1 MSAMSDTVILD
12 SQMIEVSQVTKRF
25 GDTVAVNN
33 LSFSVSK
40 GEVLGFLGP
49 NGAGKSTT
57 MKMIAG
63 FIAPDAGT
71 IAIEGIDMEKSPI
84 DAKTRL
90 GYLPEGIPLYR
101 DMPVHS
107 FLAFVGRVR
116 GIRSAELSER
126 IASVIADVRLGDVLT
141 ESIASLSKGYKRR
154 VGIAQAMLHDP
165 PVLVLD
171 EPTDGLDPNQKDQV
185 RFLIDSI
192 SRDKAIILSTHILDE
207 VEAVCS
213 RVIVINKGEIAVD
226 SDPHTL
232 AARSEYHNTV
242 RLKLVSVGIDD
253 ASRQLEAVDGVRA
266 VRYIEHDDTFEI
278 VPADGRHIIQP
289 IWQKVESNGWT
300 VSTIS
305 EQSGQLDDVFRQLTR
320 DET

>member
-1 MSAMSDTVILD
+1 
-12 SQMIEVSQVTKRF
+12 MIEVSQLTKRF
-25 GDTVAVNN
+25 GDTLAVNN

-57 MKMIAG
+57 MKMISG

-71 IAIEGIDMEKSPI
+71 VTIESIDIDKNPIEAKS
-84 DAKTRL
+84 RL
-90 GYLPEGIPLYR
+90 GYLPEGIPLYG

-107 FLAFVGRVR
+107 FLAFVGRIR
-116 GIRSAELSER
+116 GLRSSELTER
-126 IASVIADVRLGDVLT
+126 IASVVDDVRLGDVLT

-185 RFLIDSI
+185 RYLINNI

-213 RVIVINKGEIAVD
+213 RVIVINKGEIVVD

-232 AARSEYHNTV
+232 AARSDHHNTV
-242 RLKLVSVGIDD
+242 RLKLTDANVED
-253 ASRQLEAVDGVRA
+253 ASNQLKSIEGVRA
-266 VRYIEHDDTFEI
+266 VQYRELDDSYEI
-278 VPADGRHIIQP
+278 VPTDGRP
-289 IWQKVESNGWT
+289 IVQSVWQTVASNGWT

-305 EQSGQLDDVFRQLTR
+305 EQGGRLDDVFRQLTR
-320 DET
+320 DEI

>member
-1 MSAMSDTVILD
+1 
-12 SQMIEVSQVTKRF
+12 MIQVSQLTKRF
-25 GDTVAVNN
+25 GDTLAVNN

-57 MKMIAG
+57 MKMISG

-71 IAIEGIDMEKSPI
+71 VTIESIDIEKNPI
-84 DAKTRL
+84 EAKTRL
-90 GYLPEGIPLYR
+90 GYLPEGIPLYG

-107 FLAFVGRVR
+107 FLAFVGRIR
-116 GIRSAELSER
+116 GLRSSELTER
-126 IASVIADVRLGDVLT
+126 IAAVVDDVRLGDVLT

-185 RFLIDSI
+185 RNLINHI

-213 RVIVINKGEIAVD
+213 RVIVINKGEIVVD

-232 AARSEYHNTV
+232 AARSDHHNTV
-242 RLKLVSVGIDD
+242 KLKLTNANVED
-253 ASRQLEAVDGVRA
+253 ASNQLKSIDGVRA
-266 VRYIEHDDTFEI
+266 VQYRELDDSYEI
-278 VPADGRHIIQP
+278 VPTDGQP
-289 IWQKVESNGWT
+289 IVQSVWQTVASNGWT

-305 EQSGQLDDVFRQLTR
+305 EQGGRLDDVFRQLTR
-320 DET
+320 DEI

>member
-1 MSAMSDTVILD
+1 
-12 SQMIEVSQVTKRF
+12 MIEVSQLTKRF
-25 GDTVAVNN
+25 GDTLAVND

-57 MKMIAG
+57 MKMISG
-63 FIAPDAGT
+63 FIAPDVGT
-71 IAIEGIDMEKSPI
+71 VTIEGIDIEKNPI
-84 DAKTRL
+84 EAKSKL
-90 GYLPEGIPLYR
+90 GYLPEGIPLYG

-116 GIRSAELSER
+116 GLRSTELTER
-126 IASVIADVRLGDVLT
+126 IASVVADVRLGDVLT

-185 RFLIDSI
+185 RYLINNI

-213 RVIVINKGEIAVD
+213 RVIIIDKGEVVVD
-226 SDPHTL
+226 SDPQTL
-232 AARSEYHNTV
+232 AARSENHNIVTLELTNV
-242 RLKLVSVGIDD
+242 NIEQ
-253 ASRQLEAVDGVRA
+253 ACQQLQEIDGVRR
-266 VRYIEHDDTFEI
+266 VQYKEVDDSIEIIPT
-278 VPADGRHIIQP
+278 DGRHLVQSV
-289 IWQKVESNGWT
+289 WHAAMSNGWT

-305 EQSGQLDDVFRQLTR
+305 EQTGQLEDVFRQLTR
-320 DET
+320 DDT

>member
-1 MSAMSDTVILD
+1 
-12 SQMIEVSQVTKRF
+12 MIQVSQLTKRF
-25 GDTVAVNN
+25 GDTLAVNN

-57 MKMIAG
+57 MKMISG

-71 IAIEGIDMEKSPI
+71 VTIESIDIEKNPI
-84 DAKTRL
+84 EAKSRL
-90 GYLPEGIPLYR
+90 GYLPEGIPLYG

-107 FLAFVGRVR
+107 FLAFVGRIR
-116 GIRSAELSER
+116 GLRSSELTER
-126 IASVIADVRLGDVLT
+126 IASVVDDVRLGDVLT

-185 RFLIDSI
+185 RYLINNI

-213 RVIVINKGEIAVD
+213 RVIVINKGEIVVD

-232 AARSEYHNTV
+232 AARSDHHNTV
-242 RLKLVSVGIDD
+242 RLKLTDANVED
-253 ASRQLEAVDGVRA
+253 ASNQLKSIEGVRA
-266 VRYIEHDDTFEI
+266 VQYRELDDSYEI
-278 VPADGRHIIQP
+278 VPTDGQP
-289 IWQKVESNGWT
+289 IVQSVWQTVASNGWT

-305 EQSGQLDDVFRQLTR
+305 EQGGRLDDVFRQLTR
-320 DET
+320 DEI

>member
-1 MSAMSDTVILD
+1 
-12 SQMIEVSQVTKRF
+12 MIQVSQLTKRF
-25 GDTVAVNN
+25 GDTLAVNN

-57 MKMIAG
+57 MKMISG

-71 IAIEGIDMEKSPI
+71 VTIESIDIEKNPI
-84 DAKTRL
+84 EAKSRL
-90 GYLPEGIPLYR
+90 GYLPEGIPLYG

-107 FLAFVGRVR
+107 FLAFVGRIR
-116 GIRSAELSER
+116 GLRSSELTEG
-126 IASVIADVRLGDVLT
+126 IAAVVDDVRLGDVLT

-185 RFLIDSI
+185 RNLINHI

-213 RVIVINKGEIAVD
+213 RVIVINKGEIVVD

-232 AARSEYHNTV
+232 AARSDHHNTV
-242 RLKLVSVGIDD
+242 KLKLTNANVED
-253 ASRQLEAVDGVRA
+253 ASNQLKSIEGVRA
-266 VRYIEHDDTFEI
+266 VQYRELDDSYEI
-278 VPADGRHIIQP
+278 VPTDGQP
-289 IWQKVESNGWT
+289 IVQSVWQMVASNGWT

-305 EQSGQLDDVFRQLTR
+305 EQGGRLDDVFRQLTR
-320 DET
+320 DEI

>member
-1 MSAMSDTVILD
+1 
-12 SQMIEVSQVTKRF
+12 MIQVSQLTKRF
-25 GDTVAVNN
+25 GDTLAVNN

-57 MKMIAG
+57 MKMISG

-71 IAIEGIDMEKSPI
+71 VTIESIDIEKNPI
-84 DAKTRL
+84 EAKSRL
-90 GYLPEGIPLYR
+90 GYLPEGIPLYG

-107 FLAFVGRVR
+107 FLAFVGRIR
-116 GIRSAELSER
+116 GLRSSELAER
-126 IASVIADVRLGDVLT
+126 IASVVDDVRLGDVLT

-185 RFLIDSI
+185 RYLINSI

-213 RVIVINKGEIAVD
+213 RVIVINKGEIVVD

-232 AARSEYHNTV
+232 ATRSEHHNTV
-242 RLKLVSVGIDD
+242 KLKLTNASVED
-253 ASRQLEAVDGVRA
+253 ASNQLKSIDGVRA
-266 VRYIEHDDTFEI
+266 VQYRELDDSYEI
-278 VPADGRHIIQP
+278 VPTDGQP
-289 IWQKVESNGWT
+289 IVQSVWQTVASNGWT

-305 EQSGQLDDVFRQLTR
+305 EQGGRLDDVFRQLTR
-320 DET
+320 DEI

>member
-1 MSAMSDTVILD
+1 
-12 SQMIEVSQVTKRF
+12 MIQVSQLTKRF
-25 GDTVAVNN
+25 GDTLAVNN

-57 MKMIAG
+57 MKMISG

-71 IAIEGIDMEKSPI
+71 VTIESIDIEKNPI
-84 DAKTRL
+84 EAKSRL
-90 GYLPEGIPLYR
+90 GYLPEGIPLYG

-116 GIRSAELSER
+116 GLRSSELTER
-126 IASVIADVRLGDVLT
+126 IASVVDDVRLGDVLT

-185 RFLIDSI
+185 RYLINSI

-213 RVIVINKGEIAVD
+213 RVIVINKGEIVVD

-232 AARSEYHNTV
+232 AARSDHHNTV
-242 RLKLVSVGIDD
+242 KLKLTNASVED
-253 ASRQLEAVDGVRA
+253 ASNQLKSIEGVRA
-266 VRYIEHDDTFEI
+266 VQYRELDDSYEI
-278 VPADGRHIIQP
+278 VPKDGQP
-289 IWQKVESNGWT
+289 IVQSVWQTVASNGWT

-305 EQSGQLDDVFRQLTR
+305 EQGGRLDDVFRQLTR
-320 DET
+320 NEI

>member
-1 MSAMSDTVILD
+1 
-12 SQMIEVSQVTKRF
+12 MIQVSQLTNRF
-25 GDTVAVNN
+25 GDTLAVNN

-57 MKMIAG
+57 MKMISG

-71 IAIEGIDMEKSPI
+71 VTIESIDIEKNPI
-84 DAKTRL
+84 EAKTRL
-90 GYLPEGIPLYR
+90 GYLPEGIPLYG

-116 GIRSAELSER
+116 GLRSSELTER
-126 IASVIADVRLGDVLT
+126 IASVVDDVRLGDVLT

-185 RFLIDSI
+185 RYLINSI

-213 RVIVINKGEIAVD
+213 RVIVINKGEIVVD

-232 AARSEYHNTV
+232 AARSDHHNTV
-242 RLKLVSVGIDD
+242 KLKLTNASVED
-253 ASRQLEAVDGVRA
+253 ASNQLKSIEGVRA
-266 VRYIEHDDTFEI
+266 VQYRELDDSYEI
-278 VPADGRHIIQP
+278 VPTDGQP
-289 IWQKVESNGWT
+289 IVQSVWQTVASNGWT

-305 EQSGQLDDVFRQLTR
+305 EQGGRLDDVFRQLTR
-320 DET
+320 DEI

>member
-1 MSAMSDTVILD
+1 
-12 SQMIEVSQVTKRF
+12 MIQVSQLTKRF
-25 GDTVAVNN
+25 GDTLAVNN

-57 MKMIAG
+57 MKMISG

-71 IAIEGIDMEKSPI
+71 VTIESIDIEKNPI
-84 DAKTRL
+84 EAKTRL
-90 GYLPEGIPLYR
+90 GYLPEGIPLYG

-116 GIRSAELSER
+116 GLRSSELTER
-126 IASVIADVRLGDVLT
+126 IASVVDDVRLGDVLT

-185 RFLIDSI
+185 RYLINNI

-213 RVIVINKGEIAVD
+213 RVIVINKGEIVVD
-226 SDPHTL
+226 NDPHTL
-232 AARSEYHNTV
+232 AARSDHHNTV
-242 RLKLVSVGIDD
+242 RLKLTDANVED
-253 ASRQLEAVDGVRA
+253 ASNQLKSIEGVRA
-266 VRYIEHDDTFEI
+266 VQYRELDDSYEI
-278 VPADGRHIIQP
+278 VPTDGQP
-289 IWQKVESNGWT
+289 IVQSVWQTVASNGWT

-305 EQSGQLDDVFRQLTR
+305 EQGGRLDDVFRQLTR
-320 DET
+320 DEI